1 MPVAASASTYD
12 RRAVFSWSLYDFAN
26 SAFTTL
32 VVTFIYATYFTKG
45 IASDE
50 VTGTGQW
57 SLAVTVTALTVAL
70 LSPYV
75 GAIADRGGYRKRF
88 LLISTV
94 TCIGATILLFFP
106 QEGEV
111 FFALAVFVIANVA
124 FEMANV
130 FYNAYLPE
138 IAPQDKIGRISGY
151 GWALGYLGGLL
162 CLVVALF
169 ALVQTET
176 PLFGFSTEGGENV
189 RATTLLVAGWF
200 ALFGFPIFIWV
211 KDRAVAPLPKGENVI
226 RMANRQFVNTFN
238 EIRQQYRQIFRL
250 LVARLVYNDGLV
262 TIFAFG
268 GIYAQGTFG
277 FETTDIIIF
286 GIVLNI
292 AAGAGAF
299 LFGFLDD
306 KLGGKTTILV
316 SLAGLF
322 AASVLAVLAT
332 SQTAFWIAAI
342 FVGLLAG
349 PNQSASR
356 SLMGRFVPPAKE
368 NEFYGFFAFSGKA
381 TAFMGPLLLG
391 QFTTLFDSQRAGVA
405 TVLIFFAIGAVLLL
419 FVNEKEGVALAKR
432 PVDLDTDD
440 V

>member
-1 MPVAASASTYD
+1 MPVAATAPSYD
-12 RRAVFSWSLYDFAN
+12 RRAVFSWSLFDFAN
-26 SAFTTL
+26 SSFTTL

-45 IASDE
+45 IAADE

-57 SLAVTVTALTVAL
+57 SLAVTLTALTVAL

-94 TCIGATILLFFP
+94 TCIAGTVLLFFP

-111 FFALAVFVIANVA
+111 FFALSVFVIANVA

-138 IAPQDKIGRISGY
+138 IAPQSKIGRISGY

-176 PLFGFSTEGGENV
+176 PIFGFSTAGGENI
-189 RATTLLVAGWF
+189 RATNLLVAGWF
-200 ALFGFPIFIWV
+200 ALFGLPIFFWV
-211 KDRAVAPLPKGENVI
+211 KDRAVAPVSNGENVI

-299 LFGFLDD
+299 MFGFLDD

-316 SLAGLF
+316 SLVGLF
-322 AASVLAVLAT
+322 GAALLAVLAT
-332 SQTAFWIAAI
+332 SQIAFWIAAI

-381 TAFMGPLLLG
+381 TAFMGPFLLG

-432 PVDLDTDD
+432 PVDLDHDA
-440 V
+440 